1 MTPLTS
7 RRHPFVARC
16 RALAASRDAGE
27 SLVLLDGPH
36 LVEEALA
43 AGMPLL
49 AAAVSPRMSDHPL
62 AARLADLAA
71 DGMEIYQATA
81 EVMEAASPA
90 RSPAGVVAIARFAV
104 TGLERV
110 CGPGADLVVA
120 AVGVQDPGN
129 VGAIIRVADAAGATG
144 LVTTMGCA
152 DPLGWKALRGAAG
165 SAFRV
170 PLATGIPVADACAAA
185 RAAGLRIIAT
195 CPADGTDHDVLDLS
209 APSLILLGG
218 EGPGLPADL
227 IAAADFRLR
236 IPMRAPVESLNVS
249 VAAGIV
255 LFEARR
261 QRNAAPP

>member
-1 MTPLTS
+1 MIPLTS

-16 RALAASRDAGE
+16 RALAASRDAGDDC
-27 SLVLLDGPH
+27 VLLDGPH

-43 AGMPLL
+43 AGIPIL
-49 AAAVSPRMSDHPL
+49 AAAVSPRMMDHPL
-62 AARLADLAA
+62 AARLAGLAVTGA
-71 DGMEIYQATA
+71 EVYQATA

-90 RSPAGVVAIARFAV
+90 RSPAGVVAIARFSAS
-104 TGLERV
+104 GPERV
-110 CGPGADLVVA
+110 FATGADLVAA

-129 VGAIIRVADAAGATG
+129 VGAIIRVADAAGASG
-144 LVTTMGCA
+144 FVATTGCA

-170 PLATGIPVADACAAA
+170 PIACGLSAAETCAAA
-185 RAAGLRIIAT
+185 RSAGLKIVAT
-195 CPADGTDHDVLDLS
+195 CPADGTDHDALDLS
-209 APSLILLGG
+209 LPSLILLGG

-227 IAAADFRLR
+227 IAAADLRLR

-261 QRNAAPP
+261 QRRRAST